1 MSPKTSLLLSAL
13 LITACGGTTFEDEP
27 LDLGELTQAG
37 KADSTTLQV
46 PFSITSAAGKRPGR
60 FEVSLRTNRLLEL
73 RVVQTPDVNNQTTD
87 LQLVARTYKDKF
99 SGLSSAHPRLRV
111 DADKRKKTI
120 RVTVYNYTSLPA
132 AGTLHLSTGPHPA
145 GVSAVFNK
153 PECTSCTAGPSNGL
167 REAIVD
173 AIDWAQSSIDGAL
186 FGLDDPAVVKAL
198 CDASKRGV
206 PVRLVTDSLSEKPGG
221 SRSYYDA
228 FFGPTGLTTCGAQ
241 VEIVRKSGMMHHKAL
256 IIDRGTPFSTLV
268 TGTTNLTTTGLEKS
282 HNHMLFLR
290 GVPGLLDAFSAELS
304 QLFDHCRSAK
314 VGSRQCTECTPGCM
328 QALSSPGPF
337 AFGDAASGNAT
348 GGSVDVVF
356 APTNKVRREN
366 ALDRLR
372 GEVVSKKR
380 ATTDPACVGP
390 NADCVC
396 RISGSGFMCDYC
408 AQGTDGWGL
417 MGRAKT
423 RIHASL
429 FIVTDQCFALALG
442 RAASAGVETSVIV
455 NYAEAGSPYSRDDY
469 AAALGATVY
478 HSNWG
483 PIPDVCSTGTLSAA
497 QWKADCHGDVMVRN
511 HNKTLVVDDTVF
523 DGSLNIS
530 VNGVKANDE
539 ATLIIEDVKLAQR
552 VADYV
557 KAEVA
562 LLQSRGVKA
571 LQPAVSLCKDI
582 VDNDGD
588 GLVDAA
594 DPDCDA
600 GSAE

>member
-1 MSPKTSLLLSAL
+1 MSIRVVSLLTVMLHL
-13 LITACGGTTFEDEP
+13 TACGGIVFEDDP

-37 KADSTTLQV
+37 KADSTMLQV
-46 PFSITSAAGKRPGR
+46 PFTIAAAAGKRPGR
-60 FEVSLRTNRLLEL
+60 FEVSLKTNWLLQL
-73 RVVQTPDVNNQTTD
+73 KTVQTPDVNNQTTD

-99 SGLSSAHPRLRV
+99 SGLFSKHPRLRV
-111 DADKRKKTI
+111 DAGKRSKTI
-120 RVTVYNYTSLPA
+120 RVTLYNYTSVPA
-132 AGTLHLSTGPHPA
+132 AGTLHITTGSHPA
-145 GVSAVFNK
+145 GIDAVFNK
-153 PECTSCTAGPSNGL
+153 PECTACTAGPSNGL
-167 REAIVD
+167 REAVVD

-186 FGLDDPAVVKAL
+186 FGLEDPAVVNAL
-198 CDASKRGV
+198 CRAAKRGV
-206 PVRLVTDSLSEKPGG
+206 AVRLVTDSLSEKPGG

-228 FFGPTGLTTCGAQ
+228 FFGPNGLTTCGAQ

-256 IIDRGTPFSTLV
+256 IIDRATPFGALV

-290 GVPGLLDAFSAELS
+290 GVPGLLDAFHEELS
-304 QLFDHCRSAK
+304 QLYDHCRSAK

-328 QALSSPGPF
+328 QAPTISGPWTVG
-337 AFGDAASGNAT
+337 A
-348 GGSVDVVF
+348 GSVDVVF
-356 APTNKVRREN
+356 APSNKVRTEN

-372 GEVVSKKR
+372 GKVVSKKR
-380 ATTDPACVGP
+380 ATLDPSCVGP
-390 NADCVC
+390 NAACVC
-396 RISGSGFMCDYC
+396 RTSGSGFMCDYC
-408 AQGTDGWGL
+408 AQGPDGWGL
-417 MGRAKT
+417 MGQAKR
-423 RIHASL
+423 RIYASL

-442 RAASAGVETSVIV
+442 RAAAAGVETSIIV

-469 AAALGATVY
+469 AATMGVSVY

-483 PIPDVCSTGTLSAA
+483 PIPDACSTGTLSAA

-511 HNKTLVVDDTVF
+511 HNKTVVVDDTVF

-539 ATLIIEDVKLAQR
+539 ATLIIDDVKLAER
-552 VADYV
+552 VSDYI
-557 KAEVA
+557 KAEVT
-562 LLQSRGVKA
+562 LLKSRGVKA

-600 GSAE
+600 GSVN

>member
-1 MSPKTSLLLSAL
+1 MSNRVVSLLTIMLHL
-13 LITACGGTTFEDEP
+13 TACGAVFEDEP

-37 KADSTTLQV
+37 KADGTALQV
-46 PFSITSAAGKRPGR
+46 PFTITAAAGKRPGR
-60 FEVSLRTNRLLEL
+60 FEVSLRTNWLLQL
-73 RVVQTPDVNNQTTD
+73 RAVQTPDVNGLTTD
-87 LQLVARTYKDKF
+87 LQLVARTYKDKLT
-99 SGLSSAHPRLRV
+99 GLTSEHPRLRV
-111 DADKRKKTI
+111 DAGKRSKTI
-120 RVTVYNYTSLPA
+120 RVTLYNYTTLPA
-132 AGTLHLSTGPHPA
+132 AGTLHITTGPHPA
-145 GVSAVFNK
+145 GIDAVFNT
-153 PECTSCTAGPSNGL
+153 PECTACTAGPSGGL
-167 REAIVD
+167 REAVVD

-186 FGLDDPAVVKAL
+186 FGLNDPAVVDAL
-198 CDASKRGV
+198 CDAAKRGV
-206 PVRLVTDSLSEKPGG
+206 TVRLVTDSLSEKPGG
-221 SRSYYDA
+221 SRSYYEA
-228 FFGPTGLTTCGAQ
+228 FFGPGGLTSCGAQ

-256 IIDRGTPFSTLV
+256 IIDRGTPFSALV

-290 GVPGLLDAFSAELS
+290 GVPGLLDAFHAELS
-304 QLFDHCRSAK
+304 QLFDHCRGAK
-314 VGSRQCTECTPGCM
+314 VGTRQCSECTPGCM
-328 QALSSPGPF
+328 QAPTTSGPWSIG
-337 AFGDAASGNAT
+337 A
-348 GGSVDVVF
+348 GSVDVVF
-356 APTNKVRREN
+356 APANKVRREN

-380 ATTDPACVGP
+380 ATLDSSCVGP

-408 AQGTDGWGL
+408 AQGIGGWGL

-442 RAASAGVETSVIV
+442 RAAGAGVETSIIV

-469 AAALGATVY
+469 AATMGVPVY

-483 PIPDVCSTGTLSAA
+483 PIPDACSTGTLSAA

-511 HNKTLVVDDTVF
+511 HNKTVVVDDTVF

-552 VADYV
+552 VVDYI

-571 LQPAVSLCKDI
+571 QKPADSLCKDI

-588 GLVDAA
+588 GLIDAA